1 MGAINTS
8 RSNIK
13 NTSSIP
19 GGGVLVVEVNT
30 DYKEDNGQITT
41 QGVVDIKVN
50 GKSIVKQ
57 EFLVE
62 GKRT

>member
-8 RSNIK
+8 RSNLK
-13 NTSSIP
+13 NITSIP
-19 GGGVLVVEVNT
+19 GGGLIAVEVNT
-30 DYKEDNGQITT
+30 EFKEENGQITT